1 MNPITPRRLALL
13 CVLLVLLAACAH
25 PPAESGPGLLLPA
38 TSTPEPTATD
48 PATPTPLGT
57 EDPNEGLTFDTL
69 TVERSGGLAGETH
82 TWTVLGNGAL
92 LIDGSL
98 VGSIAPEIVLDLDLQ
113 LDQMGF
119 FRLESHYGP
128 DLPRPDTYAYAL
140 IVARGGSEGMVTSVD
155 GSVPSS
161 IQRLFDQ
168 VMALTPT
175 GPAPEPT
182 VDPFGPPPA

>member
-13 CVLLVLLAACAH
+13 SILLVVLAACAQ
-25 PPAESGPGLLLPA
+25 PPAGTPSGLLLNA
-38 TSTPEPTATD
+38 TYTPEPTATD

-57 EDPNEGLTFDTL
+57 EDPNEGLTFDSL
-69 TVERSGGLAGETH
+69 TVERSGGLAGGTR

-113 LDQMGF
+113 IDQMGF

-128 DLPRPDTYAYAL
+128 DQPRPDTYAYTL
-140 IVARGGSEGMVTSVD
+140 TVARGGGESTVTSVD
-155 GSVPSS
+155 GAVPSS
-161 IQRLFDQ
+161 IQRLLDQ